1 MYEPSGLRG
10 LCIGFIGVELLNLL
24 FTYCCCVCMY
34 VCMYVCTVGCIAP
47 AIHRSRL
54 GPLLAYEGR
63 LGEKVR
69 ALGGHLQPRG
79 ASPPCLDSVFEVT
92 AQGRDRTFSG

>member
-1 MYEPSGLRG
+1 
-10 LCIGFIGVELLNLL
+10 
-24 FTYCCCVCMY
+24 MY
-34 VCMYVCTVGCIAP
+34 VPTEGCIVP

-54 GPLLAYEGR
+54 FGPLLAYEGR

-79 ASPPCLDSVFEVT
+79 ASHPCCDSVFEATV
-92 AQGRDRTFSG
+92 AVIVLLALISLNPSCGSIN

>member
-1 MYEPSGLRG
+1 
-10 LCIGFIGVELLNLL
+10 
-24 FTYCCCVCMY
+24 MY
-34 VCMYVCTVGCIAP
+34 VPTVGCIAP

-69 ALGGHLQPRG
+69 ALDGHLVPPLPAVTPYLRPLRRG
-79 ASPPCLDSVFEVT
+79 ATGPFLGRI
-92 AQGRDRTFSG
+92 GRDRPLLPSEMGPGCANPADLEVCI